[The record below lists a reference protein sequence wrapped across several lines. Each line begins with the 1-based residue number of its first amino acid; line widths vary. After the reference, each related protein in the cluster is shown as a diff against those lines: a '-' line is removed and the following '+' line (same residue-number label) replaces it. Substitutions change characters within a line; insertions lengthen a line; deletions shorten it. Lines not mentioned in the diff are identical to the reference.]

1 MTIILISSKAER
13 DLESINDRMVSYSRK
28 AANRLL
34 DKILDKFEILG
45 RFPNLGK
52 SRDEL
57 VVGLRSFPVE
67 DYLIFYFPVENG
79 VEIARV
85 VSGYRDLEAMFDEV
99 T

>member
-85 VSGYRDLEAMFDEV
+85 VSGYRDNDAMFDEV

>member
-13 DLESINDRMVSYSRK
+13 DLESISDRMVSYSRK

-34 DKILDKFEILG
+34 DKILDKFETLG

-57 VVGLRSFPVE
+57 VVGLRSFPVVNF
-67 DYLIFYFPVENG
+67 L
-79 VEIARV
+79 
-85 VSGYRDLEAMFDEV
+85 
-99 T
+99 

>member
-1 MTIILISSKAER
+1 MTIILISSKAES
-13 DLESINDRMVSYSRK
+13 DLESINDRMVSYSPQ

-34 DKILDKFEILG
+34 DKILDKFETLG